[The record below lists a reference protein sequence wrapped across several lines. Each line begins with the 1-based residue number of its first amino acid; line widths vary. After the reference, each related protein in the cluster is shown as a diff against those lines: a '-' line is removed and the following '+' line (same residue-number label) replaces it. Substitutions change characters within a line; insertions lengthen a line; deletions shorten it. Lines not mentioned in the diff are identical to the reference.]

1 MIQIIPA
8 AKTFGSQF
16 GSNLGKGLA
25 EGFER
30 GREQKS
36 FSEQISKENDAIKKN
51 FGIDLTGINDPK
63 QRQEIVS
70 QILQG
75 QQKESM
81 LNKKEDFLSNLF
93 NKDKGNQNV
102 MNQEVSDVEK
112 MENPYG
118 FDPSEISDE
127 DIVKAS
133 SIDKNVGSALQHLKD
148 VSLREKREELN
159 NKRHEFEE
167 NRKYH
172 TQFSKESAQEIEKK
186 RNSLPKLENALNHAR
201 NSIETGELSY
211 FSPDK
216 LADYTGIDL
225 FRTAKGAQLI
235 TAGKENLLGNMS
247 RVSARGQN
255 IWFEQRLNSM
265 FPKIGQSKEAN
276 LTVQEMLE
284 GEAAIEKSYISE
296 YDRLAE
302 EDMKEYGYERKDIN
316 KRSQNAVKFK
326 EKEIMRRTSYRMK
339 EVEEVEKGLS
349 TLKNQ
354 VGKNVPKGTPLTL
367 AMAKLYKDK
376 FGDKALEV
384 EKKNGYYIP
393 TLEEFKMY
401 QSTPQ
406 EFRENL

>member
-1 MIQIIPA
+1 
-8 AKTFGSQF
+8 
-16 GSNLGKGLA
+16 
-25 EGFER
+25 
-30 GREQKS
+30 
-36 FSEQISKENDAIKKN
+36 
-51 FGIDLTGINDPK
+51 
-63 QRQEIVS
+63 
-70 QILQG
+70 
-75 QQKESM
+75 
-81 LNKKEDFLSNLF
+81 
-93 NKDKGNQNV
+93 
-102 MNQEVSDVEK
+102 
-112 MENPYG
+112 
-118 FDPSEISDE
+118 
-127 DIVKAS
+127 
-133 SIDKNVGSALQHLKD
+133 
-148 VSLREKREELN
+148 
-159 NKRHEFEE
+159 
-167 NRKYH
+167 
-172 TQFSKESAQEIEKK
+172 
-186 RNSLPKLENALNHAR
+186 
-201 NSIETGELSY
+201 
-211 FSPDK
+211 
-216 LADYTGIDL
+216 
-225 FRTAKGAQLI
+225 
-235 TAGKENLLGNMS
+235 MS

-316 KRSQNAVKFK
+316 KRAQNAVKFK